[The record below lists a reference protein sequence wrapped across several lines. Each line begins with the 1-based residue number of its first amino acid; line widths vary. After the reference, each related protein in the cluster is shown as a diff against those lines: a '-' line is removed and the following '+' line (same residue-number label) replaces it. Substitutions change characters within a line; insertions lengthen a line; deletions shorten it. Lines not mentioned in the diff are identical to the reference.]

1 MAFDIF
7 FMFLIAVAVP
17 VVAFT
22 GVKLSGRKEL
32 YGKLVVAFS
41 VALLAAELVRFFTN
55 ASLYDGAVTPKADLK
70 FNFMTILTILGL
82 FAAFNKKYSEGFR
95 SAFVL
100 LLFVPLVF
108 AIVRPACY
116 INELDAVNGVGKAL
130 YYLQAGFSFALGIL
144 FLRGQGWSIRPLN
157 IAWAWYWEWNIAF
170 DWVWYLTYAVS
181 LVTVAAVYGVVL
193 LLRRAVQKKTSSD
206 PQ

>member
-55 ASLYDGAVTPKADLK
+55 ASLYDGADRK
-70 FNFMTILTILGL
+70 
-82 FAAFNKKYSEGFR
+82 S
-95 SAFVL
+95 
-100 LLFVPLVF
+100 
-108 AIVRPACY
+108 
-116 INELDAVNGVGKAL
+116 
-130 YYLQAGFSFALGIL
+130 
-144 FLRGQGWSIRPLN
+144 
-157 IAWAWYWEWNIAF
+157 
-170 DWVWYLTYAVS
+170 
-181 LVTVAAVYGVVL
+181 VV
-193 LLRRAVQKKTSSD
+193 
-206 PQ
+206 